1 VSNSTNHAMIRHVLP
16 NGLVLLVQRNPI
28 APTISIRGSI
38 GVGSIH
44 EDAASSGLAVFT
56 GSALVRGTERFSFQQ
71 IAERTESVGASLTT
85 AGGVHTTGV
94 FGRGLADDAAL
105 LIETLA
111 EVVIRPTFPVDEIER
126 LRAQVLAALREAE
139 HETIVQASRLVRRA
153 LFGDAHPYG
162 RLSSGSVTSVAA
174 LGSAELAAF
183 HRRYHPA
190 ATTIAIVG
198 DIDPPRIIDLAEAAF
213 GAWHTDAAPPEC
225 FVPPGMALSGVRHER
240 SVLAGKVQS
249 DVVWAVHGI
258 ARHDPEYDAASMA
271 DTILGSLGLGGR
283 LGEAIRERDGL
294 AYYCSS
300 HLEADIGAGP
310 WSVVAGVQPDDVPR
324 VLDEINRQ
332 VDRFCR
338 EGPDADELID
348 ARASMTG
355 SMLRSMQTS
364 DGIAGWLL
372 WIERHQLGADYAQRY
387 PSILAAVSA
396 DQIIAVS
403 RRLLST
409 EHYVVASAG
418 PAGAEGAGER
428 I

>member
-1 VSNSTNHAMIRHVLP
+1 MNDPTDRMTIRHVLP
-16 NGLVLLVQRNPI
+16 NGLVLLVQRNPS
-28 APTISIRGSI
+28 APTVSIRGSI

-44 EDAASSGLAVFT
+44 EDVATAGLAVFT
-56 GSALVRGTERFSFQQ
+56 GAALIRGTERFSFQQ
-71 IAERTESVGASLTT
+71 IAERTESVGASVTT
-85 AGGVHTTGV
+85 GGGVHATG
-94 FGRGLADDAAL
+94 FSGHALADDAAL
-105 LIETLA
+105 LVETLA
-111 EVVIRPTFPVDEIER
+111 EVVIRPTFPDDEVGR
-126 LRAQVLAALREAE
+126 LKAQFLASLREDE

-162 RLSSGSVTSVAA
+162 RLSLGSVATVAA
-174 LGSAELAAF
+174 LGPADLAAF

-198 DIDPPRIIDLAEAAF
+198 DIDPPRIIDLVEAAF
-213 GAWHTDAAPPEC
+213 GAWHSAAMLPERHI
-225 FVPPGMALSGVRHER
+225 PPGLALHGVRHDR
-240 SVLAGKVQS
+240 CVLPGKVQS
-249 DVVWAVHGI
+249 DLVWAVHGI
-258 ARHDPEYDAASMA
+258 ARHDPDYDAASVA

-300 HLEADIGAGP
+300 QLSADSGAGP
-310 WSVVAGVQPDDVPR
+310 WSIVAGVRPDDVPR

-332 VDRFCR
+332 VDRFCHA
-338 EGPDADELID
+338 GPDDDELID

-364 DGIAGWLL
+364 SGIAGWLL
-372 WIERHQLGADYAQRY
+372 SIERHQLGADYVQRY

-418 PAGAEGAGER
+418 PAGADDTAER
-428 I
+428 T

>member
-1 VSNSTNHAMIRHVLP
+1 VSDPTDRTVIRHVLA
-16 NGLVLLVQRNPI
+16 NGLVLLVQRNPA
-28 APTISIRGSI
+28 APTVSIRGSI
-38 GVGSIH
+38 GIGSIH
-44 EDAASSGLAVFT
+44 EDAATGGLAVFT
-56 GSALVRGTERFSFQQ
+56 GAALIRGTERFSFQQ
-71 IAERTESVGASLTT
+71 IAERTESVGASVTT
-85 AGGVHTTGV
+85 GGGVHATGF
-94 FGRGLADDAAL
+94 FGRALADDVAL
-105 LIETLA
+105 LVETLA
-111 EVVIRPTFPVDEIER
+111 DAVIRPTFPADEVGR
-126 LRAQVLAALREAE
+126 LRAQFLASLREDE

-162 RLSSGSVTSVAA
+162 RLSSGSVATVAA
-174 LGSAELAAF
+174 LGPAELAAF
-183 HRRYHPA
+183 HQRYHPA

-198 DIDPPRIIDLAEAAF
+198 DIDPPRIIDLVEAAF
-213 GAWHTDAAPPEC
+213 GGWRGVGTPPGC
-225 FVPPGMALSGVRHER
+225 HIPPGMVLAGVRHDR
-240 SVLAGKVQS
+240 SVLPGKVQS
-249 DVVWAVHGI
+249 DLIWAVHGI
-258 ARHDPEYDAASMA
+258 ARHDPDYYAASVA

-300 HLEADIGAGP
+300 SLDADVGAGP
-310 WSVVAGVQPDDVPR
+310 WSVVAGVRPGDVPR

-338 EGPDADELID
+338 AGPDDDELSD

-372 WIERHQLGADYAQRY
+372 WTERHRLGTDYARRY
-387 PSILAAVSA
+387 PSILAEVSA

-418 PAGAEGAGER
+418 PAGADGTGER
-428 I
+428 T